1 MPCGALELAL
11 EESCLPLQLWAR
23 QLVLLYQMEKLIGSV
38 VACESPW
45 ESWAAT
51 YL

>member
-11 EESCLPLQLWAR
+11 EESCLPLRLR
-23 QLVLLYQMEKLIGSV
+23 THQLVPLYQMEKLIVSV
-38 VACESPW
+38 VPCESPW